1 MAALNSRLFE
11 CEVYHRRFKPK
22 AHAFQNRTF
31 FFYLDLDELDDLRHR
46 FRWMRVEGVAF
57 YQFRSADQL
66 PTDAN
71 QTSLKQR
78 AMDAFEQAG
87 LKQPIA
93 RIALLTNLRTLGY
106 VFNPLSLF
114 FALDDQGQ
122 CMGVLAQVENTFRE
136 MKLFPVLAPVPDHSN
151 EFQATLP
158 KAFYVSPYSTLNQ
171 DFNFTVYFS
180 DQQIRCAVDSQ
191 QQSERLISAGF
202 VGEALPLTDANLAK
216 LSWRYP
222 LITWQ
227 VTGLIHWHAL
237 LLWLKRVPF
246 FFKGASLPLQKQVL
260 RARPDLERYY
270 SQQPHEVLSS

>member
-22 AHAFQNRTF
+22 VHAFQNRTF

-46 FRWMRVEGVAF
+46 FRWMKVERFAF
-57 YQFRSADQL
+57 YQFHPADQL
-66 PTDAN
+66 PTDSN
-71 QTSLKQR
+71 PTSLKQR
-78 AMDAFEQAG
+78 AMDAFEEAG

-122 CMGVLAQVENTFRE
+122 CIGVLAQVENTFRE
-136 MKLFPVLAPVPDHSN
+136 MKLFPVLEPVPGQPSG
-151 EFQATLP
+151 FQATLP

-191 QQSERLISAGF
+191 RQADRFISAGF
-202 VGEALPLTDANLAK
+202 TGEALSLTDANLVK
-216 LSWRYP
+216 MSLRYP

-227 VTGLIHWHAL
+227 VTALIHWHAL

-246 FFKGASLPLQKQVL
+246 FFKGASLPMQKQVL
-260 RARPDLERYY
+260 RARPDLKRYY
-270 SQQPHEVLSS
+270 SQQPQEVLSP